1 MLEKLRIQNKYIR
14 CGIYGIISILVLFLG
29 YKIIDNGSYLINNMK
44 ESIFNFFNI
53 ISPVF
58 YAFLIS
64 YLLFRP
70 VVFFQNLFS
79 KLYNKITKKQVS
91 DGLYRAFRILGII
104 IMFGIIIITLALVIN
119 FIIPPIIENIKILL
133 NKLPEYQIQMKVW
146 IEGIVESLNKNN
158 IDIQTTGEL
167 ATVFTDKLF
176 LFGNEVLAFITNSIT
191 SLSSF
196 LLDLILTIILTF
208 YFLKDKEILFRNFR
222 KFRDVIMPG
231 KVGRFLTIFF
241 NDIDEIVG
249 KFLVAEILDSVIV
262 GVVSTILMLIINHP
276 FAILIG
282 CVAGFTNIIPYIGP
296 VIGAALAFG
305 LGIFNTLSL
314 GITGAILLLLYQQID
329 GNFVQPK
336 IVGDKVG
343 LVPVWILIVV
353 LIGGSYF
360 GAIGMILSIPI
371 AGIIRI
377 YFNRY
382 AKSKNII

>member
-1 MLEKLRIQNKYIR
+1 MLEKLRIENKYIR

>member
-1 MLEKLRIQNKYIR
+1 M
-14 CGIYGIISILVLFLG
+14 VLFLG

>member
-1 MLEKLRIQNKYIR
+1 MLEKLRIENKYIR
-14 CGIYGIISILVLFLG
+14 CGVYGIISILVLFLG